1 MAAVFGV
8 KKEVTAKEGKAMQSP
23 FHVRDLILG
32 SALLL
37 MLFGTAA
44 AQTVPVSGYEIY
56 LGHNCTVAGAPATC
70 GATFTG
76 WTGETSGGG
85 WLAFPGTGKGVWS
98 IQINYTGHPAF
109 GGTTPQVTIVGGK
122 WSFLFVNGLELRGKV
137 ISGTV
142 TWPTDQNSSVDGSIC
157 GPGVAVA
164 QANMSLVG
172 GKSATVAGCLH
183 DIPAGTVIPPQ
194 EWGAFTFSF

>member
-1 MAAVFGV
+1 
-8 KKEVTAKEGKAMQSP
+8 MQSS
-23 FHVRDLILG
+23 FHVRSVIF
-32 SALLL
+32 SSVLLL
-37 MLFGTAA
+37 MLFGTAG
-44 AQTVPVSGYEIY
+44 AQIVVPVSGYEIY

-76 WTGETSGGG
+76 WTGVTSSSG

-98 IQINYTGHPAF
+98 VQINYTGHPAF
-109 GGTTPQVTIVGGK
+109 GGSTPQVTIVGGK

-142 TWPTDQNSSVDGSIC
+142 TWPADQNSEVAGSNC
-157 GPGVAVA
+157 GDGVAVA

-172 GKSATVAGCLH
+172 GKSATIAGCLH
-183 DIPAGTVIPPQ
+183 DIPAGIVIPPK
-194 EWGAFTFSF
+194 EWGAFTFYF